1 VDFRSFLKINLY
13 SDRNIF
19 YDKDE
24 ELRSYATLAGRFP
37 WIYIKDVYQMENVI
51 SRGEQMR
58 SFEAVFGKKAKDGNP
73 ERLCNSNTGE
83 IDTLTITH
91 WKDYDLSLYLRTNWN
106 SLRQYLDGKIRI
118 SVGNNDNWVLNH
130 SIQLLEDEMNK
141 LNADILFT
149 YYTGDHF
156 TVFTVEYRN
165 NGFQFLEQKYKDWLD
180 KAIEKTDSPGQ
191 Y

>member
-1 VDFRSFLKINLY
+1 
-13 SDRNIF
+13 
-19 YDKDE
+19 
-24 ELRSYATLAGRFP
+24 
-37 WIYIKDVYQMENVI
+37 
-51 SRGEQMR
+51 MR

-141 LNADILFT
+141 MDANILFT

-156 TVFTVEYRN
+156 TVFTYEYRN
-165 NGFQFLEQKYKDWLD
+165 NGFQFLEQKYKEWLD
-180 KAIEKTDSPGQ
+180 KALEKTDSPNQ